1 MLARFTAKVESGE
14 WKFDES
20 FRGLDRAEKMKPVIG
35 TTKAEFEQRFRWD
48 LIPKV
53 HKV

>member
-20 FRGLDRAEKMKPVIG
+20 FRGLDGAENRKPV
-35 TTKAEFEQRFRWD
+35 
-48 LIPKV
+48 LV
-53 HKV
+53 